1 MELHNIL
8 QSLGS
13 LSPSDHELIS
23 HAYEFAK
30 ETHKGQL
37 RFSGEPYI
45 IHPLAVAEILAEQDA
60 DAKTIAAGLLHDCLD
75 DYPEKREQLKR
86 EFGPEIFLLVDGVTK
101 LGHLKYKGLERHA
114 ESLRKLFI
122 AMAKDIRV
130 MLIRLAD
137 RLHNVRTLAFVPE
150 EKRERI
156 ALETIDIYAPLA
168 NRLGMGQLKEAL
180 EDGAFPF
187 VYPEEYT
194 LVKNLL
200 KQKKHETEL
209 RLQKMY
215 RSLTR
220 NLANAG
226 VQDYKIDYRVKG
238 LYSLYKK
245 LRRHGMDIEKV
256 YDIIALRVIVSSIS
270 DCYQVLGIIH
280 AQWKPAPERI
290 KDYIATPKPNGYQ
303 SIHTSVF
310 SGDGAVAE
318 IQIRTF
324 AMHHE
329 AEYGVASHVGY
340 EEMGKNK
347 RPWKI
352 SQKLSWIQELLRL
365 QREYHENEEFL
376 ENLKMDFFQDRIFV
390 FTPKGDVV
398 ELPEGASALDFAYS
412 IHSDIGDHASA
423 ATVSGKYVSLDH
435 KLKSGDIVHI
445 ETKKTSRP
453 SHKWLD
459 YVKTSMARKNIR
471 ISLSQKTTQKK
482 ESNA

>member
-1 MELHNIL
+1 MELNDIL
-8 QSLGS
+8 HSLES
-13 LSPSDHELIS
+13 FSPSDCELVS
-23 HAYEFAK
+23 RAYEFAK
-30 ETHKGQL
+30 KTHEGQL
-37 RFSGEPYI
+37 RLSGEPYI

-60 DAKTIAAGLLHDCLD
+60 DAKTIAAGLLHDCLEDFPNTRD
-75 DYPEKREQLKR
+75 DLKK
-86 EFGPEIFLLVDGVTK
+86 EFGPEIFFLVEGVTK
-101 LGHLKYKGLERHA
+101 LGHLKYKGMERHA

-130 MLIRLAD
+130 ILIRLAD

-150 EKRERI
+150 EKRKRI

-187 VYPEEYT
+187 AYPEEYL

-220 NLANAG
+220 NLSDAG
-226 VQDYKIDYRVKG
+226 MHNYKIDYRVKG

-245 LRRHGMDIEKV
+245 LRRYTMDIEKV
-256 YDIIALRVIVSSIS
+256 YDIIALRIILPTVS
-270 DCYQVLGIIH
+270 DCYQALGIVH

-318 IQIRTF
+318 IQIRTYD
-324 AMHHE
+324 MHHE

-347 RPWKI
+347 RPWKL
-352 SQKLSWIQELLRL
+352 SRKLNWIQELLRL
-365 QREYHENEEFL
+365 QREYNKNEEFL

-398 ELPEGASALDFAYS
+398 ELPEGASALDFAYA

-423 ATVSGKYVSLDH
+423 AIVSGKYASLDH
-435 KLKSGDIVHI
+435 KLQSGDIITI
-445 ETKKTSRP
+445 ETKRTSRP
-453 SHKWLD
+453 SHKWLE

-471 ISLSQKTTQKK
+471 ISLSQKNIQEK
-482 ESNA
+482 ENA